1 MFRKYDFNTL
11 NFLTLVLL
19 SWKYVLKT
27 TMIEQKKI
35 RTLSIL
41 ILTIDTDGLYQNYYS
56 TEDLHMLKI

>member
-41 ILTIDTDGLYQNYYS
+41 ILTIDTDGLY
-56 TEDLHMLKI
+56 

>member
-56 TEDLHMLKI
+56 TEDLC